1 VDPLSQLTRD
11 PYYHTP
17 MGAAYL
23 GDARDLLREIPSRSI
38 HLILTSPPFA
48 LKRQKAYGNVSE
60 EEYIPWFCN
69 FAVEFKR
76 ILRDDGSLVIDIGGT
91 WKEGQPTRS
100 LYHFELLIALCKT
113 LGFHLAQEFY
123 WFNPAKLPSPAEWV
137 TVRRIR
143 VKDTVNTIWWLSK
156 TPYPKADNNKVLRP
170 YSRSM
175 EKLLEEGYQA
185 KLRPSGHDISDKFSK
200 RHKGAIPPNLLAIA
214 NTDSNSQYMRLCREN
229 NVTPHPARFPKRLP
243 QFFIE
248 FLTDPGDWVLDPFAG
263 SNMTGQVAEK
273 LSRRW
278 IAFELEEE
286 YIQTSRFRFMGA
298 IQQEMLFE
306 PSVLSGA
313 SEQSRTEQ
321 PVLLEKSEEYSA
333 E

>member
-1 VDPLSQLTRD
+1 MDPLSQLTRD

-48 LKRQKAYGNVSE
+48 LKRQKAYGNVRE

-170 YSRSM
+170 AKVEVGSGVPRKRS
-175 EKLLEEGYQA
+175 
-185 KLRPSGHDISDKFSK
+185 
-200 RHKGAIPPNLLAIA
+200 
-214 NTDSNSQYMRLCREN
+214 
-229 NVTPHPARFPKRLP
+229 V
-243 QFFIE
+243 
-248 FLTDPGDWVLDPFAG
+248 
-263 SNMTGQVAEK
+263 GQ
-273 LSRRW
+273 SRRK
-278 IAFELEEE
+278 
-286 YIQTSRFRFMGA
+286 T
-298 IQQEMLFE
+298 
-306 PSVLSGA
+306 
-313 SEQSRTEQ
+313 
-321 PVLLEKSEEYSA
+321 KK
-333 E
+333 